1 MPRSVEGTHA
11 LYQHR
16 SHPPVLPTYWQQLR
30 RFSWRSR
37 LTWSVPGWALVA
49 IRHSARVRRPMM
61 DAVAPEIGRATRA
74 YLEERLP
81 RFALRD
87 APGGRCETDELV
99 ASGPHDFPWP
109 PGIGRQVAALVPGAR
124 FEILADAG
132 HFPTCRRGK
141 NSLSWH
147 AAF

>member
-1 MPRSVEGTHA
+1 MAVLPRRRRVRSPAAITCAFFVPRSVEGTHA
-11 LYQHR
+11 LYRHR
-16 SHPPVLPTYWQQLR
+16 SHPPVLPTYWQQLQ

-99 ASGPHDFPWP
+99 ASGPHDSC
-109 PGIGRQVAALVPGAR
+109 GRP
-124 FEILADAG
+124 ELAG
-132 HFPTCRRGK
+132 RLRRLFRVHG
-141 NSLSWH
+141 LRY
-147 AAF
+147 